1 MFSLSAVET
10 LRVVLRALDGWV
22 LTLASPLAVAPLSE
36 AETSMF
42 SSMVALAATSVDNNR
57 SSGSGEDGF
66 SAADRICI
74 AHQPQALT
82 WALTGHF
89 TL

>member
-10 LRVVLRALDGWV
+10 LRVVLHALDGWV

-66 SAADRICI
+66 SAAHRICI
-74 AHQPQALT
+74 AHQPQVLTGALT
-82 WALTGHF
+82 AHISH
-89 TL
+89 

>member
-10 LRVVLRALDGWV
+10 LRVVLHALDGWV

-36 AETSMF
+36 ADTSMF

-66 SAADRICI
+66 SASLVGKPTSQRQTPRRRHVSC
-74 AHQPQALT
+74 
-82 WALTGHF
+82 
-89 TL
+89 